1 MFMVRETA
9 SSTTG
14 SPSGESQRLLDLTSA
29 CLEKL
34 VMDEILPYLNSILL
48 MQGELTMK
56 QPIFH
61 SDLATGIMNSLHD
74 PEAVGQTYEAM
85 GPQRL
90 TQVPQCQ
97 KRFSYTNAILSA

>member
-1 MFMVRETA
+1 MEETKGHWA
-9 SSTTG
+9 LHQLVWKGWPSLPFHQLYFST
-14 SPSGESQRLLDLTSA
+14 L
-29 CLEKL
+29 
-34 VMDEILPYLNSILL
+34 
-48 MQGELTMK
+48 QGELTMK

-90 TQVPQCQ
+90 TQVE
-97 KRFSYTNAILSA
+97 YH

>member
-1 MFMVRETA
+1 MCL
-9 SSTTG
+9 STY
-14 SPSGESQRLLDLTSA
+14 LT
-29 CLEKL
+29 LTL
-34 VMDEILPYLNSILL
+34 
-48 MQGELTMK
+48 QGELTMK

-90 TQVPQCQ
+90 TQVPDC
-97 KRFSYTNAILSA
+97 